1 MPLVKR
7 CLALALASIIVAA
20 PARAGSETDAAK
32 DRSLRGFQPHIANQ
46 QQPPSGVVKP
56 RIVGGENAAE
66 GVHPF
71 QVGLMYKFYEDNFQ
85 AQFCGGSLVA
95 ERFVVTAAHC
105 SDRISNPNQV
115 QVLVGTRQLD
125 DGSGRRIDVARV
137 IRHPSYNSDTY
148 DYDVAVWELA
158 TPVTG
163 IEFATLASTQ
173 PTAPGTNLRV
183 TGWGTLN
190 DLPKPDYPT
199 ALQQVDVPFVPTV
212 RGRCRVLEGITP
224 RMLCAGEAGVD
235 SCRGDSG
242 GPLTINRGSGY
253 TELVGIVSWGPICAA
268 QDYPGVYVNVAESSI
283 NRFIRNVVFQVPS
296 TIAFQNTAYSV
307 SEGARRVT
315 LTLERTTTAGTA
327 TVRYETVNGS
337 ARSRS
342 DYRAT
347 SGTVRF
353 RTGQSQATVSI
364 TIEND
369 RRTEGPETFDV
380 VLSRPSSGWTLGS
393 GASATVTIIDDD

>member
-1 MPLVKR
+1 MTLVKR
-7 CLALALASIIVAA
+7 CLALALASFAVAA
-20 PARAGSETDAAK
+20 PVGAGSKTDAAE

-56 RIVGGENAAE
+56 RIVGGEDAEE

-71 QVGLMYKFYEDNFQ
+71 QVGLMYKSYEDNFQ

-105 SDRISNPNQV
+105 SEGISNPGNQV
-115 QVLVGTRQLD
+115 QVLVGTRRLD
-125 DGSGRRIDVARV
+125 DGSGRRVEVARV
-137 IRHPSYNSDTY
+137 TLHPSYNPDTL

-183 TGWGTLN
+183 TGWGTLS
-190 DLPKPDYPT
+190 DLPKPDYPK
-199 ALQQVDVPFVPTV
+199 ALQQVDLPFVPTV
-212 RGRCRVLEGITP
+212 GERCSTVRGITP

-235 SCRGDSG
+235 SCYGDSG

-253 TELVGIVSWGPICAA
+253 IELVGIVSWGSGCGG
-268 QDYPGVYVNVAESSI
+268 QESPGVYVNVAESSI

-296 TIAFQNTAYSV
+296 TIAFQIFR
-307 SEGARRVT
+307 ERRC
-315 LTLERTTTAGTA
+315 APGDA
-327 TVRYETVNGS
+327 D
-337 ARSRS
+337 A
-342 DYRAT
+342 
-347 SGTVRF
+347 
-353 RTGQSQATVSI
+353 
-364 TIEND
+364 
-369 RRTEGPETFDV
+369 
-380 VLSRPSSGWTLGS
+380 
-393 GASATVTIIDDD
+393 